1 MIAIGVTAVVS
12 IACSA
17 ATAFLIQ
24 KTLNAFQDSHAMAGL
39 ITAEG
44 LKFDDKNTE
53 AQLSS
58 ATLALIATR
67 DIAMAVGFGSVMV
80 VGGLAWRAIKLR

>member
-1 MIAIGVTAVVS
+1 MIAIGITAVVS

-17 ATAFLIQ
+17 ATAYLIQ

-80 VGGLAWRAIKLR
+80 VTGLTWRAIKLR